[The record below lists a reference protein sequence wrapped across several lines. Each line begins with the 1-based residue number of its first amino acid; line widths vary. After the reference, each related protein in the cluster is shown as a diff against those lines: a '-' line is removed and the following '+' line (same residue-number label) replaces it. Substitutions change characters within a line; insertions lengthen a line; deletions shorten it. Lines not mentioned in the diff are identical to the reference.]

1 MLCWMNGAYVKAEDL
16 RISPFDHGFLYG
28 AGFFETFRTYEGDVF
43 LFQAHIDRLK
53 RALLEYRISLPYL
66 EDEILAAVHILN
78 EAAGGGDGY
87 FRLNVSAGVHDIGLA
102 PTTYPTPNVILFRK
116 ELPQL
121 VPGAEKRGVWLETVR
136 NNPESAVR
144 QKSHNYLNNIRGRLE
159 LSSLKET
166 EGLFVTRDG
175 FVAEGVTS
183 NVFWV
188 KAGALCTPAIDTGIL
203 PGTTRQLVIELA
215 KSMNL
220 QVNVGF
226 YEKED
231 VEQADEVFVTNAIQ
245 ELVPLASLE
254 EFSFQGA
261 NGYYYKKLHDLY
273 KKRIEELKGGQKE
286 WD

>member
-1 MLCWMNGAYVKAEDL
+1 MLCWMNGEYVKAEDL

-28 AGFFETFRTYEGDVF
+28 AGFFETFRTYKGDVF

-53 RALLEYRISLPYL
+53 RALLEYRIALPYP
-66 EDEILAAVHILN
+66 DHDILAAVHILN
-78 EAAGGGDGY
+78 EAAGGSDGY

-102 PTTYPTPNVILFRK
+102 PIAYPTPNVILFRK

-121 VPGAEKRGVWLETVR
+121 VPGVEKRGVWLDTVR
-136 NNPESAVR
+136 NDPESVVR

-166 EGLFVTRDG
+166 EGLFVTKEG

-188 KAGALCTPAIDTGIL
+188 KDGALFTPAIDTGIL
-203 PGTTRQLVIELA
+203 PGTTRELVMQLAE
-215 KSMNL
+215 SENL

-226 YEKED
+226 YEKKD

-245 ELVPLASLE
+245 ELVPLVSLE
-254 EFSFQGA
+254 AFTLQGA
-261 NGYYYKKLHDLY
+261 NGHYYKKLHDLY
-273 KKRIEELKGGQKE
+273 KKSIEELKGGHK
-286 WD
+286 